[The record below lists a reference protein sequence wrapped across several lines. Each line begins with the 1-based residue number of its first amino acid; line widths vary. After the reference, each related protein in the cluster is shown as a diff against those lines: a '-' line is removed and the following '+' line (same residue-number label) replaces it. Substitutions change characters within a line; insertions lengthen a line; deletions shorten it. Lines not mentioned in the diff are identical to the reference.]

1 MIHILTNQLKGIDRL
16 LAVRA
21 VVTSVYWVKVCRG
34 CWVWTMMAV
43 VSWSTAGTTAG
54 TTAGSTAAV
63 MVSAFTG
70 SPSRSSSSPVL
81 ADTPVCLSASCHHV
95 IVFIVMNI
103 IIIVIIIIIT
113 VFIIT
118 CQDMP

>member
-1 MIHILTNQLKGIDRL
+1 
-16 LAVRA
+16 
-21 VVTSVYWVKVCRG
+21 
-34 CWVWTMMAV
+34 MMAV

-81 ADTPVCLSASCHHV
+81 ADTPVCLSASCHV
-95 IVFIVMNI
+95 IVVNVMI
-103 IIIVIIIIIT
+103 IIVIVIIII
-113 VFIIT
+113 VFMIT